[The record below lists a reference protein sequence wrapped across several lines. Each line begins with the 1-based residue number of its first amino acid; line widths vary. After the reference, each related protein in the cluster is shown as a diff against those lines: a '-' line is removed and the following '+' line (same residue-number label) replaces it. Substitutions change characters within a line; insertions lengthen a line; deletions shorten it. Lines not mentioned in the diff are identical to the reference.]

1 MSKAVQYEDDYDGCW
16 ACENQDNCANCEL
29 YKKQTKKQARK
40 KDAKERL
47 RDSQPII
54 RFNL

>member
-29 YKKQTKKQARK
+29 YKKQTKKQAQK
-40 KDAKERL
+40 KSAKERL